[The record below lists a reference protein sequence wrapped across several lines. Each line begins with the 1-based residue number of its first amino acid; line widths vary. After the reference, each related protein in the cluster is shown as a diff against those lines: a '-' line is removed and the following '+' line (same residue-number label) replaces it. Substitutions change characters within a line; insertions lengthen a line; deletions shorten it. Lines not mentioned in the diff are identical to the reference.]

1 MNTDVNELI
10 AVAGQGQSLAGE
22 PYSNL
27 NGADPKAAYSEERE
41 EIRLAPARENR
52 RLQASAVKEEIDAG
66 RRYGPHGHPIAHAAL
81 ECHTYVVSDAKGSP
95 HPACQDQHDAPP
107 LRFGPV
113 RRSYE
118 DEKVSK

>member
-10 AVAGQGQSLAGE
+10 AVAGQGQSLAWE

-27 NGADPKAAYSEERE
+27 NRADPKAAYSEERE